1 MTPNVSDNSPFDIL
15 NSEFEKL
22 QKTIESLP
30 KNSKKTI
37 PDIVNLYYQASMVK
51 TLSKKIKSDIIDES
65 KSESQ
70 SLLTEI
76 DRIQINITENFSQ
89 KLHPEILAYLTNS
102 IKTSTENL
110 NSLSQNSEQKT
121 KQTIENEAKLY
132 KELRELM
139 STKEFVEQYDSGI
152 KND

>member
-1 MTPNVSDNSPFDIL
+1 MTSHIPDDSPFDIL

-22 QKTIESLP
+22 QKTIESLS
-30 KNSKKTI
+30 KNSEKTI
-37 PDIVNLYYQASMVK
+37 PDIVNLYYQATMVE

-76 DRIQINITENFSQ
+76 DRIQTNINENFSQ
-89 KLHPEILAYLTNS
+89 SIHLEILAFLTNS

-110 NSLSQNSEQKT
+110 KSLNQNSGQKT

-152 KND
+152 KDD

>member
-1 MTPNVSDNSPFDIL
+1 MTSHIPDDSPFDIL

-22 QKTIESLP
+22 QKTIESLS
-30 KNSKKTI
+30 KNSEKTI
-37 PDIVNLYYQASMVK
+37 PDIVNLYYQATMVE

-65 KSESQ
+65 KSENQ

-76 DRIQINITENFSQ
+76 DRIQTNINENFSQ
-89 KLHPEILAYLTNS
+89 SIHLEILAFLTNS

-110 NSLSQNSEQKT
+110 KSLNQNSGQKT

-152 KND
+152 KDD

>member
-1 MTPNVSDNSPFDIL
+1 MTSHIPDDSPFDIL

-22 QKTIESLP
+22 QKTIESLS
-30 KNSKKTI
+30 KNSEKTI
-37 PDIVNLYYQASMVK
+37 PDIVNLYYQATMVE

-65 KSESQ
+65 KSENQ
-70 SLLTEI
+70 SLLIEI
-76 DRIQINITENFSQ
+76 DRIQTNINENFSQ
-89 KLHPEILAYLTNS
+89 SIHLEILGFLTNS

-110 NSLSQNSEQKT
+110 KSLNQNSGQKT

>member
-1 MTPNVSDNSPFDIL
+1 MTSHIPDDSPFDIL

-22 QKTIESLP
+22 QKTIESLS
-30 KNSKKTI
+30 KNSEKTI
-37 PDIVNLYYQASMVK
+37 PDIVNLYYQATMVE

-65 KSESQ
+65 KSENQ

-76 DRIQINITENFSQ
+76 DRIQTNINENFSQ
-89 KLHPEILAYLTNS
+89 SIHLEILGFLTNS

-110 NSLSQNSEQKT
+110 KSLNQNSGQKT
-121 KQTIENEAKLY
+121 KQTIENEAELY